1 MESSTAAPSGRRAVN
16 AATMAEAFRLTVE
29 DHAGEVAFRTKE
41 DEVSLTWA
49 QAQERVDA
57 LAGGLAKLGVRKGDT
72 VALMFSNRPEF
83 HVADLAV
90 MTLGATP
97 FSLYATLSP
106 EQIQY
111 VMQDAGAKV
120 ALIEQGHF
128 AQVDGAR
135 KLGLDQ
141 LETIVVLEGAQGEGT
156 VGWEDVEGADP
167 DFDPE
172 PHWRA
177 LESDDLL
184 TLIYTSGTT
193 GPPKG
198 VQLTHKN
205 LMTAVETIEDVVQFP
220 PGGRVISWLPH
231 AHIAERAAHHYLP
244 IVFGLSVTACPNPR
258 EIVGYLPAVKPTWF
272 FAVPRIWEKLRGAML
287 GGVFTPGSDDRKH
300 LDAAIEKVR
309 LEQAGEDVPSD
320 VAEEAAK
327 GEEKFAQVRGML
339 GLSEAVAVNA
349 GAAPT
354 PPEVIMFFHAIGI
367 PLAELWGMS
376 ETCGAGTVN
385 PPDRIKIGTVG
396 PPVKGV
402 EIRLADDGEVLM
414 RSDVVMGGGYRN
426 LPDKTAEAIDADGW
440 LHTGDI
446 GQIDED
452 GYLKIVDRKKEI
464 IINAAGK
471 NMSPAN
477 IEATVKSAS
486 PLIGNVACIG
496 DGRPYNTA
504 LIALDPD
511 FAPAWAG
518 QNGIEETSLD
528 ALKDDEKVRE
538 HLQQAVD
545 AANAKLA
552 RVEQIKYFT
561 VLGDWQPGGDELT
574 PTMKLK
580 RKPIAEKYTAEIEAM
595 YDKPAPAA

>member
-1 MESSTAAPSGRRAVN
+1 MESSTAAPARRAVE
-16 AATMAEAFRLTVE
+16 AATMAEAFRLTV
-29 DHAGEVAFRTKE
+29 DKYPDVVAVRTKD
-41 DEVSLTWA
+41 DEVSLTYRELR
-49 QAQERVDA
+49 ERVDA
-57 LAGGLAKLGVRKGDT
+57 LAGGLAGLGVKKGDT

-97 FSLYATLSP
+97 FSIYSTFSP

-111 VMQDAGAKV
+111 VVEDAGAHV
-120 ALIEQGHF
+120 ALIEESHLEQMT
-128 AQVDGAR
+128 GAR
-135 KLGLDQ
+135 EIGLPA
-141 LETIVVLEGAQGEGT
+141 LEHVVVLEGAEADG
-156 VGWEDVEGADP
+156 VLAWADVEGADP
-167 DFDPE
+167 AFDAE

-177 LESDDLL
+177 LESEDLL

-205 LMTAVETIEDVVQFP
+205 LMTAVDSIEDVVTFP
-220 PGGRVISWLPH
+220 EGDTRVISWLPH
-231 AHIAERAAHHYLP
+231 AHIAERAAHHYVP
-244 IVFGLSVTACPNPR
+244 IVFAATVTTCSNPR
-258 EIVGYLPAVKPTWF
+258 EIIGYLPVVKPTWF

-287 GGVFTPGSDDRKH
+287 GGVFTPGSEDREH
-300 LDAAIEKVR
+300 LDAAIRKVE

-320 VAEEAAK
+320 VAETAAK
-327 GEEKFAQVRGML
+327 GEEKFAQVRAML
-339 GLSEAVAVNA
+339 GLDQAVAVNA

-354 PPEVIMFFHAIGI
+354 PPDVIMFFHAVGV
-367 PLAELWGMS
+367 PLGELWGMS

-385 PPDRIKIGTVG
+385 PPDKIKIGTVG
-396 PPVKGV
+396 PAVKGV

-426 LPDKTAEAIDADGW
+426 LPDKTAEAIDDDGW

-446 GQIDED
+446 GQIDDD

-486 PLIGNVACIG
+486 GLIGYACCIG
-496 DGRPYNTA
+496 DAKPYNTA
-504 LIALDPD
+504 LIALDSD
-511 FAPAWAG
+511 MAPAWAG
-518 QNGIEETSLD
+518 QNGIEDTSLD
-528 ALKDDEKVRE
+528 ALKDDEKVRAE
-538 HLQQAVD
+538 LQSAVD
-545 AANAKLA
+545 VANAKLA

-561 VLGDWQPGGDELT
+561 VLGEWAPGGDELT

-580 RKPIAEKYTAEIEAM
+580 RKPIAAKYEDEIAAM
-595 YDKPAPAA
+595 YTGKSAKD